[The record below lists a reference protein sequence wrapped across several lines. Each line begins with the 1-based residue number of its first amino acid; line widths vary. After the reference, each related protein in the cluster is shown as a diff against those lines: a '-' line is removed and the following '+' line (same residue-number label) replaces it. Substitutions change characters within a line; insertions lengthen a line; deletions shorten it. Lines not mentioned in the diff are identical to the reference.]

1 MSRATALILD
11 FGGVLTTDLWDSV
24 RGCARREGLPDDTLL
39 DLLRYD
45 PRIHALFVALERGEV
60 SQATFE
66 AELGTAA
73 GISPQR
79 LLARMCAD
87 LQPDD
92 AMLAAT
98 AALRARGV
106 RVGVLSNSWG
116 TGPWGDG
123 YFDPYDGYRLDERAD
138 AVVISDRVGIRK
150 PEPAIF
156 ELMLDRLGVPAKEAV
171 FIDDIAGNLPAAQD
185 LGMRV
190 VHHTMSPVTLA
201 ELERLFCS
209 ASDLFGI

>member
-24 RGCARREGLPDDTLL
+24 RGCARREGLPDDALL
-39 DLLRYD
+39 DLLHHD
-45 PRIHALFVALERGEV
+45 PRIHGLFVALERGEV
-60 SQATFE
+60 SQAAFE
-66 AELGTAA
+66 AELGAAA
-73 GISPQR
+73 GISPER

-87 LQPDD
+87 LQPDE
-92 AMLAAT
+92 AMLTAT

-116 TGPWGDG
+116 TGPWGEG
-123 YFDPYDGYRLDERAD
+123 YFDPYDGYRLDELAD
-138 AVVISDRVGIRK
+138 AVVLSDQVGIRK

-156 ELMLDRLGVPAKEAV
+156 ELMLDRLNVPAKEAV
-171 FIDDIAGNLPAAQD
+171 FVDDVAGNLPAAKD
-185 LGMRV
+185 LGMQV

-201 ELERLFCS
+201 ELERLFAHS
-209 ASDLFGI
+209 TAHI